1 VDDVCLAESHA
12 NRDGGMSRLVTV
24 MCRVSAIAVLCLV
37 APASGDEPA
46 SREAFD
52 FAVELV
58 RGSDDDMRAVALERL
73 RDGLAGEAYTVEL
86 AETLLPTLA
95 PDLQARLL
103 STLAARGD
111 AAALPGV
118 VLQARS
124 AQPAVAA
131 AAVRAVA
138 ALGDGTQVPLLV
150 ASLTGPEP
158 IPEAARAGLVAIQG
172 ADVSRRLAAAAGDAA
187 LPAAS
192 RAALFEVLAR
202 RRDRDA
208 VPLLLEAA
216 VAEDPV
222 LRAAAMRAL
231 AALGGPAE
239 VGGMVA
245 GFLAADDGNER
256 SEAERAIMAVCT
268 QGTEAEPAAAA
279 LVAAYRAAEPAVQ
292 QALLPLAARV
302 GGPDVLA
309 IVDSLV
315 ADSEPARRKLGLVAL
330 SRWPD
335 ATVADRLLA
344 LFGNA
349 RDDAERQLVLG
360 GLIRIAP
367 VPNNGLDDAQKLALV
382 EKTLLLCTT
391 AADRGRLL
399 ERASAIRRIETLR
412 FLLRFLDEPAVAESA
427 AEGIVELAHHRSLRD
442 AHKAEFTAA
451 LDRVLTIS
459 QDPVTRDRAERYKQ
473 GKTWERR

>member
-1 VDDVCLAESHA
+1 
-12 NRDGGMSRLVTV
+12 
-24 MCRVSAIAVLCLV
+24 MCRVLAVAVLCLV

-103 STLAARGD
+103 STLAVRGD

-124 AQPAVAA
+124 GKPAVAA

-138 ALGDGTQVPLLV
+138 ALGGGGQVPLLV

-172 ADVSRRLAAAAGDAA
+172 PDVPGLLAAAAGDAA
-187 LPAAS
+187 LPDAS
-192 RAALFEVLAR
+192 RAALFEILAL
-202 RRDRDA
+202 RRDRAA
-208 VPLLLEAA
+208 VPLLVEAA
-216 VAEDPV
+216 ASDDPL

-231 AALGGPAE
+231 AALGGPAD
-239 VGGMVA
+239 VGGMAA
-245 GFLAADDGNER
+245 GFLAADEGNER

-268 QGTEAEPAAAA
+268 QGPEAKPAAAA

-292 QALLPLAARV
+292 QTLLPLVARV

-309 IVDSLV
+309 IVDGLV
-315 ADSEPARRKLGLVAL
+315 ADPDPARRRLGVTAL

-335 ATVADRLLA
+335 AAVAGRLLD
-344 LFGNA
+344 LLGGTG
-349 RDDAERQLVLG
+349 DEGERRLLLG

-367 VPNNGLDDAQKLALV
+367 LPTNGLDNEEKLALV
-382 EKTLLLCTT
+382 TKTLPLCT
-391 AADRGRLL
+391 ADDERGRLL
-399 ERASAIRRIETLR
+399 ERAAAIRTVETLR
-412 FLLRFLDEPAVAESA
+412 FILPQLEQPEVAESA
-427 AEGIVELAHHRSLRD
+427 AKGVVELAHHRSLRD
-442 AHKAEFTAA
+442 AHKPEFAAA
-451 LDRVLTIS
+451 LARVLEVS
-459 QDPVTRDRAERYKQ
+459 QDPVTRDRAERYLQ

>member
-1 VDDVCLAESHA
+1 
-12 NRDGGMSRLVTV
+12 
-24 MCRVSAIAVLCLV
+24 MCRVLAVAVLCLV

-52 FAVELV
+52 FAIELV

-103 STLAARGD
+103 STLAVRGD

-124 AQPAVAA
+124 GKPAVAA

-138 ALGDGTQVPLLV
+138 ALGGGGQVPLLV

-172 ADVSRRLAAAAGDAA
+172 PDVPGLLAAAAGDAA
-187 LPAAS
+187 LPDAS
-192 RAALFEVLAR
+192 RAALFEILAL
-202 RRDRDA
+202 RRDRAA
-208 VPLLLEAA
+208 VPLLVEAA
-216 VAEDPV
+216 ASDDPL

-231 AALGGPAE
+231 AALGGPAD
-239 VGGMVA
+239 VGGMAA
-245 GFLAADDGNER
+245 GFLAADEGNER

-268 QGTEAEPAAAA
+268 QGPEAKPAAAA

-292 QALLPLAARV
+292 QTLLPLVARV

-309 IVDSLV
+309 IVDGLV
-315 ADSEPARRKLGLVAL
+315 ADPDPARRRLGVTAL

-335 ATVADRLLA
+335 AAVAGRLLD
-344 LFGNA
+344 LLGGTG
-349 RDDAERQLVLG
+349 DEGERRLLLG

-367 VPNNGLDDAQKLALV
+367 LPTNGLDNEEKLALV
-382 EKTLLLCTT
+382 TKTLPLCT
-391 AADRGRLL
+391 ADDERGRLL
-399 ERASAIRRIETLR
+399 ERAAAIRTVETLR
-412 FLLRFLDEPAVAESA
+412 FILPQLEQPEVAESA
-427 AEGIVELAHHRSLRD
+427 AKGVVELAHHRSLRD
-442 AHKAEFTAA
+442 AHKPEFAAA
-451 LDRVLTIS
+451 LARVLEVS
-459 QDPVTRDRAERYKQ
+459 QDPVTRDRAERYLQ

>member
-1 VDDVCLAESHA
+1 MGKLGTAM
-12 NRDGGMSRLVTV
+12 R
-24 MCRVSAIAVLCLV
+24 RVLAIAALCLV

-52 FAVELV
+52 FAIELV

-103 STLAARGD
+103 STLASRGD

-124 AQPAVAA
+124 GKPAVAA

-138 ALGDGTQVPLLV
+138 ALGGGGQVPLLV

-172 ADVSRRLAAAAGDAA
+172 PDVPGLLAAAAGDAA
-187 LPAAS
+187 LPDAS
-192 RAALFEVLAR
+192 RAALFEILAL
-202 RRDRDA
+202 RRDRAA
-208 VPLLLEAA
+208 VPLLVEAA
-216 VAEDPV
+216 ASDDPL

-239 VGGMVA
+239 AGGMVA
-245 GFLAADDGNER
+245 GFLAADEGNER

-268 QGTEAEPAAAA
+268 QGPEAKPAAAA

-292 QALLPLAARV
+292 QTLLPLVARV

-309 IVDSLV
+309 IVDGLV
-315 ADSEPARRKLGLVAL
+315 ADPDPARRRLGVTAL

-335 ATVADRLLA
+335 AAVAGRLLDLLGA
-344 LFGNA
+344 TG
-349 RDDAERQLVLG
+349 DEGERRLLLG

-367 VPNNGLDDAQKLALV
+367 LPTNGLDNEEKLALV
-382 EKTLLLCTT
+382 TKTLPLCT
-391 AADRGRLL
+391 ADDERGRLL
-399 ERASAIRRIETLR
+399 ERAAAIRTVETLR
-412 FLLRFLDEPAVAESA
+412 FILPQLEQPEVAESA
-427 AEGIVELAHHRSLRD
+427 AKGVVELAHHRSLRD
-442 AHKAEFTAA
+442 AHKPEFAAA
-451 LDRVLTIS
+451 LARVLEVS
-459 QDPVTRDRAERYKQ
+459 QDPVTRDRAERYLQ